1 MLAVR
6 TLTLPF
12 FVGLAPL
19 LFAGWK
25 IICCAD
31 SSEILT
37 RPSPGCPSTLLGVC
51 KIRAKVKGQANR
63 EHDVSEQASKRCIA
77 HQHPTT
83 RGRDNQPEVQAEDH
97 PHPNHGHAAECARSP
112 TDLVRLR
119 GLDLTLLCRLGDFLC
134 RRDRRRLLVFSTGLR
149 ILVRVA
155 ALLGLLGSGCRLT
168 VAAAADAD
176 ADTCASALPITDVAV
191 AAAAVE

>member
-19 LFAGWK
+19 LFAGWE

-37 RPSPGCPSTLLGVC
+37 RSSPGCPSTLLGVC

-63 EHDVSEQASKRCIA
+63 SMTLANKQASGALA
-77 HQHPTT
+77 HQYPTT
-83 RGRDNQPEVQAEDH
+83 RGRDNRPEVQAEDH

-112 TDLVRLR
+112 TDLVLLR
-119 GLDLTLLCRLGDFLC
+119 GLDLTLLCRLGDCLC

-155 ALLGLLGSGCRLT
+155 ALLGLLGSGC
-168 VAAAADAD
+168 
-176 ADTCASALPITDVAV
+176 
-191 AAAAVE
+191 